1 MREAVLQKVPSWAV
15 DESVGRFE
23 RREKNQEE
31 ALCQVGGHWVDL
43 SFLSV

>member
-23 RREKNQEE
+23 RREKKSR
-31 ALCQVGGHWVDL
+31 GG
-43 SFLSV
+43 SVPGRRPLG

>member
-23 RREKNQEE
+23 RRGKKKSR
-31 ALCQVGGHWVDL
+31 GG
-43 SFLSV
+43 SVPGRRPLG

>member
-23 RREKNQEE
+23 RREKKIKRR
-31 ALCQVGGHWVDL
+31 LCAR
-43 SFLSV
+43 